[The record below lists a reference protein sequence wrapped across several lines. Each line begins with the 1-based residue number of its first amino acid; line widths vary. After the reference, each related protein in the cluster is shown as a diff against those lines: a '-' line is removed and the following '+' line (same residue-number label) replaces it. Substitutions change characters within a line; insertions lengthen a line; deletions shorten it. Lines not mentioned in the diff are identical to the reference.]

1 MPKNVIKRRDVA
13 KAAGV
18 SLTTVT
24 HALNHKLGTRVNP
37 DTRARIKKIAKEMG
51 YRPNFVGRA
60 LVTGKSFTAGLMQ
73 PGYEAMLRL
82 FYQRIIY
89 GAVTAM
95 NKDDYNLLLTFRDN
109 AYSYLR
115 NINQG
120 RVDGI
125 IVLQSDF
132 DDIHIN
138 KIIDTDIPT
147 VVVNRTQ
154 HFEPGSNGC
163 CVASDHS
170 KVIREIMSGMAKQG
184 CRSIIAINDY
194 DSCDP
199 NRRLGDACV
208 VMADELRDKGVTVER
223 LIPSLASFPT
233 QMLEMFKSKPCP
245 DAIYIDGEI
254 MIEPL
259 AKAARRAG
267 LKPGEDFLLAVTDAY
282 KEKSSYSAPVTF
294 YEQQPELTGETAWQM
309 MKKKIAGEPVPE
321 LTLIPYKKQNPRV
334 KART

>member
-1 MPKNVIKRRDVA
+1 MPKEVTKRRDVA

-24 HALNHKLGTRVNP
+24 HALNHKSGTRVNS
-37 DTRARIKKIAKEMG
+37 DTRARIKKIAKELG
-51 YRPNFVGRA
+51 YRPSFVGRA
-60 LVTGKSFTAGLMQ
+60 LVTGKSFTVGLMQ

-95 NKDDYNLLLTFRDN
+95 NRDDYNLLLTFRDN

-115 NINQG
+115 NISQG
-120 RVDGI
+120 RIDGI
-125 IVLQSDF
+125 MVLQSDF

-138 KIIDTDIPT
+138 KILDSDIPT

-154 HFEPGSNGC
+154 HFEPGSHRC
-163 CVASDHS
+163 CVASDHD
-170 KVIREIMSGMAKQG
+170 KVIRQIIGGMAEQG
-184 CRSIIAINDY
+184 CRSILAINDY

-199 NRRLGDACV
+199 NRRLGDACLA
-208 VMADELRDKGVTVER
+208 MADELSSSGVKIER
-223 LIPSLASFPT
+223 LIPSLSDFTP
-233 QMLEMFKSKPCP
+233 QMIDLFKSQKCP
-245 DAIYIDGEI
+245 DAIYIDGEL

-267 LKPGEDFLLAVTDAY
+267 LKPGEDFLIAVTDAY
-282 KEKSSYSAPVTF
+282 KDKPSYSVPLVF
-294 YEQQPELTGETAWQM
+294 YEQQPELVGETAWQM
-309 MKKKIAGEPVPE
+309 MKNLIAGEPVPE
-321 LTLIPYKKQNPRV
+321 LTLISYKQQNPQAKKRI
-334 KART
+334 